1 MIAPTVNRGTAM
13 VMALVG
19 VAPNNVL
26 LPRDMVLTLED
37 CTVKVTSIEDR
48 IALKNSYWLKLND
61 WS

>member
-1 MIAPTVNRGTAM
+1 MSAPTVNRGTAM

-37 CTVKVTSIEDR
+37 CTVKVTSIR
-48 IALKNSYWLKLND
+48 D
-61 WS
+61 WTAKDPHIGWS